1 MWKTNKAHKLR
12 LEKETD
18 ERIMR
23 DKEKAM
29 KRQEPSISFM
39 QVSMKLKS
47 NCNGTVLKVNSFTKT
62 GEGVF
67 LL

>member
-1 MWKTNKAHKLR
+1 MFQMWKTNKVHRLR

-39 QVSMKLKS
+39 QVSI
-47 NCNGTVLKVNSFTKT
+47 KVS
-62 GEGVF
+62 G
-67 LL
+67 

>member
-1 MWKTNKAHKLR
+1 MWKTNKAHRLR

-29 KRQEPSISFM
+29 KRQEPSISFL
-39 QVSMKLKS
+39 QVSVKLKS
-47 NCNGTVLKVNSFTKT
+47 NCTKTVLTAAEAK
-62 GEGVF
+62 F
-67 LL
+67 L